1 MKKIFYYII
10 AVVMIVYLAIVP
22 AVAAD
27 EGGESFDGG
36 DVVTEVYE
44 TVYETVG
51 ETAGETG
58 GASPS
63 PTETEGEET
72 TPHQSA
78 EQITSDAASATESV
92 FSPEGEGYESEVESG
107 GDIEEASEDIAAI
120 IEGADSKLDA
130 IFAIA
135 SAMGITPE
143 EAEVFLDKMVSLG
156 DEHFGESD
164 LWADVK
170 ASIAEDPEAWTV
182 AALVVLMLMV
192 LVIFIIRGLIKNTIA
207 QSATKANITDIK
219 TVLGINKDT
228 GKSETLDGL
237 KADILGI
244 KKNTERLEAEN
255 AELKADLELQSA
267 AIIQAVGEVLDAVR
281 SEDAK
286 LDVIEGETAAS
297 VKINGEQA
305 LQIVQLLNIAMGRQM
320 PRMSETTRKAWYDE
334 SVTKIKEAA
343 GIKEPTEVG
352 K

>member
-10 AVVMIVYLAIVP
+10 AVVMIVCLAIVP

-44 TVYETVG
+44 TVG

-63 PTETEGEET
+63 PTETE
-72 TPHQSA
+72 
-78 EQITSDAASATESV
+78 ITES
-92 FSPEGEGYESEVESG
+92 ETE
-107 GDIEEASEDIAAI
+107 SEDIAAI

-135 SAMGITPE
+135 NAMGITPE
-143 EAEVFLDKMVSLG
+143 EAEAFLDKMVSLG

-170 ASIAEDPEAWTV
+170 ASITEDPEAWTV

-237 KADILGI
+237 KADILGL

-255 AELKADLELQSA
+255 AELKVDLELQSA

-343 GIKEPTEVG
+343 GIKGADDG
-352 K
+352 KQ

>member
-10 AVVMIVYLAIVP
+10 AVVMIVCLAIVP
-22 AVAAD
+22 AVATGT
-27 EGGESFDGG
+27 EGENPSSVTDVTASPEGEALTETGEA
-36 DVVTEVYE
+36 VT
-44 TVYETVG
+44 
-51 ETAGETG
+51 ETG

-63 PTETEGEET
+63 PTETE
-72 TPHQSA
+72 
-78 EQITSDAASATESV
+78 ITES
-92 FSPEGEGYESEVESG
+92 ETE
-107 GDIEEASEDIAAI
+107 SEDIAAI

-143 EAEVFLDKMVSLG
+143 EAEAFLDKMVSLG

-237 KADILGI
+237 KADILGL

-267 AIIQAVGEVLDAVR
+267 AIIQSVGEVLDAVR

-343 GIKEPTEVG
+343 GIKGVDDG
-352 K
+352 KQ